1 MAEIQSQIAVD
12 FPLVKSEEM
21 AVASIF
27 ISPEVCRR
35 RISTGNR
42 AND

>member
-12 FPLVKSEEM
+12 FPLVISEEM
-21 AVASIF
+21 AVASIC
-27 ISPEVCRR
+27 ISPEVCR